1 MIIKQG
7 ISILN
12 NIIIG
17 KAYLIDRNKIFV
29 RGSKIED
36 VEKEKERL
44 KKAIK
49 KTVAVY
55 ERYKTLFE
63 DRKSS
68 AEIYE
73 AYQLILEDELFTGEA
88 LKLIE
93 KDKINAEYALKR
105 VRDHLINTMLASKSD
120 YIKDRIYDLEHLYQR
135 VQGEL
140 TSKNYQ
146 SIDKAT
152 TGDII
157 ISHDLIATDIDI
169 MISKKIH
176 AFATDIGGKTSHNSI
191 IAKSAG
197 ILGIVGLKNIY
208 EIVNHGDLIIID
220 GLLSTIIINPD
231 KTTLEKYTQRKLAL
245 KTYLNSVQEL
255 NNTITKNGVEIT
267 LSANIDSNSDID
279 AVNKNN
285 LSGVGLYRTEFL
297 FLRDQSI
304 TQDDQYNIYKSA
316 SEKLEN
322 KQLILRTYDLGG
334 DKLTHNQHQY
344 EKDSVFGL
352 RAIRYCM
359 QNKDFFK
366 DQITAILRAS
376 YNNNIKIMLPMI
388 SSVDELID
396 VKKFIEEV
404 KDELKAKSIKYN
416 DKIEIGIMIE
426 LPAVAVSINKFIN
439 YSDFF
444 SIGTNDLIQ
453 YTLGVDRTNSLVA
466 DYYNPLHPAILQM
479 LSDIFLATASAN
491 KEVSVCGEIAG
502 DYRYLP
508 LLLGIGYRS
517 FSMNPQSS
525 QAIQKLITE
534 LDTTKCRELFDTVL
548 KCETIAETTKILE
561 LFLDE
566 NFKNLFSESL

>member
-152 TGDII
+152 KGDVI

-169 MISKKIH
+169 MISKKIE

-208 EIVNHGDLIIID
+208 ATVKHRDVIIID

-231 KTTLEKYTQRKLAL
+231 KSTLEKYTQRKLAL
-245 KTYLNSVQEL
+245 KSYLSSVDEL

-267 LSANIDSNSDID
+267 LLANIDSNSDIE

-297 FLRDQSI
+297 FIRDQSL
-304 TQDDQYNIYKSA
+304 TQDDQYNIYKTA
-316 SEKLEN
+316 SEKLNN
-322 KQLILRTYDLGG
+322 KTLILRTYDLGG
-334 DKLTHNQHQY
+334 DKLTPNQHQY
-344 EKDSVFGL
+344 EKDTVFGL

-359 QNKDFFK
+359 HNKEFFK
-366 DQITAILRAS
+366 DQITAILKAS
-376 YNNNIKIMLPMI
+376 HNNNNIKIMLPMI
-388 SSVDELID
+388 SSVDELIE
-396 VKKFIEEV
+396 VKNFIESA
-404 KDELKAKSIKYN
+404 KDDLKAKSINYN
-416 DKIEIGIMIE
+416 NNIEIGIMIE
-426 LPAVAVSINKFIN
+426 LPAVAVSIHKFIN

-466 DYYNPLHPAILQM
+466 DYYNPLHPTILEM
-479 LSDIFLATASAN
+479 LSNIYEVTANAN
-491 KEVSVCGEIAG
+491 KEVCVCGEIAG

-517 FSMNPQSS
+517 FSMNHQSS

-534 LDTTKCRELFDTVL
+534 LDTAKCRELFDIIL
-548 KCETIAETTKILE
+548 KSETIAETTKILE
-561 LFLDE
+561 LFLEE
-566 NFKNLFSESL
+566 NFKNLFS